1 MDYLIS
7 MLEGIA
13 TFISPCLLPLLPVYI
28 SYFMGGS
35 DNKKR
40 AVTNALGF
48 ILGFTLVFMI
58 LGTVAGGLSRILIRY
73 TLWINLISG
82 GIVILFG
89 LSYLG
94 VLNLRFLKNTERID
108 YRPSNPGF
116 LSSLLF
122 GIVFSISWTPCTG
135 VFLGSALALAAASQ
149 SKITGLLML
158 LAYSIGLGAPFF
170 ASALLLDRLK
180 GTFDFIKKHYRVV
193 NAISG
198 IMLILI
204 GIAMMTG
211 LMGRVIASLS

>member
-1 MDYLIS
+1 MDYLIA

-40 AVTNALGF
+40 AAINALGF
-48 ILGFTLVFMI
+48 ILGFTLIFVS
-58 LGTVAGGLSRILIRY
+58 LGIVAGGLSRILIRY
-73 TLWINLISG
+73 ALWINLITG

-89 LSYLG
+89 LNYLG
-94 VLNLRFLKNTERID
+94 VLKLRFLKSSGGFSHQ
-108 YRPSNPGF
+108 PSNPGF

-149 SKITGLLML
+149 SKLTGLLML
-158 LAYSIGLGAPFF
+158 LAYSIGLGVPFF

-180 GTFDFIKKHYRVV
+180 GTFDFIKKHYRIV
-193 NAISG
+193 NTLSG
-198 IMLILI
+198 ILLILI

-211 LMGRVIASLS
+211 LMGRAVASLS

>member
-1 MDYLIS
+1 MEYLIS

-48 ILGFTLVFMI
+48 ILGFTLVFMA
-58 LGTVAGGLSRILIRY
+58 LGAFAGLFSRLLIRY
-73 TLWINLISG
+73 ALWINLITG

-94 VLNLRFLKNTERID
+94 VLNLRFLKNAGGLS
-108 YRPSNPGF
+108 YQPSNPGF

-135 VFLGSALALAAASQ
+135 VFLGSALALAATSQ
-149 SKITGLLML
+149 SKLTGLLML

-180 GTFDFIKKHYRVV
+180 GTFDFIKKHYRIV

-211 LMGRVIASLS
+211 LMGRVVASLS

>member
-180 GTFDFIKKHYRVV
+180 GTFYFIKKHYRVV

-211 LMGRVIASLS
+211 LIGRVIASLS

>member
-1 MDYLIS
+1 M
-7 MLEGIA
+7 
-13 TFISPCLLPLLPVYI
+13 
-28 SYFMGGS
+28 
-35 DNKKR
+35 
-40 AVTNALGF
+40 ALGAF
-48 ILGFTLVFMI
+48 
-58 LGTVAGGLSRILIRY
+58 AGLFSRLLIRY
-73 TLWINLISG
+73 ALWINLITG

-94 VLNLRFLKNTERID
+94 VLNLRFLKNAGGLS
-108 YRPSNPGF
+108 YQPSNPGF

-135 VFLGSALALAAASQ
+135 VFLGSALALAATSQ
-149 SKITGLLML
+149 SKLTGLLML

-180 GTFDFIKKHYRVV
+180 GTFDFIKKHYRIV

-211 LMGRVIASLS
+211 LMGRVVASLS